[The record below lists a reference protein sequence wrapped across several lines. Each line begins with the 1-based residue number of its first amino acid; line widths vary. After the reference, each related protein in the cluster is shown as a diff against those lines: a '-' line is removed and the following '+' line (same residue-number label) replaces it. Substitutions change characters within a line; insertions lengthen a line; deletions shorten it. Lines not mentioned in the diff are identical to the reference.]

1 MANPP
6 PNPLGNDHPRYL
18 KVQDLSSGSFGFVQ
32 LCRHKQTGEMVAIK
46 FMERGDR
53 INK

>member
-1 MANPP
+1 MQNPGP
-6 PNPLGNDHPRYL
+6 AQPLKGHPKYE
-18 KVQDLSSGSFGFVQ
+18 KIQDLSSGSFGFVH
-32 LCRHKQTGEMVAIK
+32 LCRNKQSGDTVAIK